1 MAISVTLSL
10 AVEAFV
16 WLKPSSFSQGQNTV
30 YLACSAIGLDSGFL

>member
-10 AVEAFV
+10 AVV

-30 YLACSAIGLDSGFL
+30 YLACSALGLDSGFL